1 MTAWIV
7 LVLSGVLEAGWAIAL
22 KLSDGFSRV
31 WPSVIF
37 AVLGTASFAG
47 LAYALKSLPAG
58 SAYAV
63 WTGIGAALTA
73 IIGIVWLGESASVL
87 KLVSVAL
94 VIAGVVGLGL
104 SGGGHG

>member
-1 MTAWIV
+1 MTAWVV

-22 KLSDGFSRV
+22 KLSDGFSKL

-63 WTGIGAALTA
+63 WTGIGTALTA
-73 IIGIVWLGESASVL
+73 VIGMWWLGEPAGVL
-87 KLVSVAL
+87 KIVSLVLIV
-94 VIAGVVGLGL
+94 AGVVGLNLAGA
-104 SGGGHG
+104 H

>member
-1 MTAWIV
+1 MAWVVLIV
-7 LVLSGVLEAGWAIAL
+7 SGVLEAGWAIAL
-22 KLSDGFSRV
+22 KASDGFSRL

-37 AVLGTASFAG
+37 FVLGAASFAG

-87 KLVSVAL
+87 KLLSVL
-94 VIAGVVGLGL
+94 LIVAGVVGLGL
-104 SGGGHG
+104 AGH

>member
-1 MTAWIV
+1 MTAWVV

-22 KLSDGFSRV
+22 KLSDGFSRL

-47 LAYALKSLPAG
+47 LAYALKALPAG

-63 WTGIGAALTA
+63 WTGIGTALTA
-73 IIGIVWLGESASVL
+73 IIGILWLGESTDVIKIVSLVL
-87 KLVSVAL
+87 IV
-94 VIAGVVGLGL
+94 AGVVGLNVAGA
-104 SGGGHG
+104 H